1 LSSIL
6 MIGNKMFPFENLLGS
21 RTTITLDQADRL
33 RELVANWQLL
43 ADLSFAD
50 LILWVPIRKDIKM
63 WPSGHIAIAHIR
75 PTTAATVFTNDVI
88 GDEIAWGIRTNIDEA
103 LSHGEIVRDSQL
115 EPPGMMLVKEEAIPV
130 TFNGQAIAVIS
141 RHRDV
146 EQMRTAGK
154 LEINYREIAHQM
166 YQMVAEGNFPYKNAG
181 ALIEPAPRVGDGLI
195 RLDVNGVISFASPNA
210 KSAFSRMGWHG
221 DLEGHN
227 LGEAAQQVSI
237 TTENPHEEGIKTQL
251 NGKTLRRV
259 EIENKGT
266 TIDFLVLPLIQ
277 GEDRIGAIVLL
288 QNVTELRRLDRALV
302 TKDATIREIHHR
314 VKNNLQTVSALLR
327 LQSRRIDDPSAAA
340 ALDEA
345 VRRIASIALVHETL
359 SNSDET
365 TVAFDEVLSSLVT
378 HSLELSPRM
387 SQLKIERIGKIG
399 SLESRLATPL
409 SLVVTELIH
418 NALEHG
424 LATSGTHLRI
434 ELQRYSNEGLVT
446 ISDDG
451 VGLPDGFNLAT
462 SSNLGLQIV
471 LTLTEN
477 ELNGELKLESSE
489 KGTQAKLRFP
499 L

>member
-1 LSSIL
+1 MKMS
-6 MIGNKMFPFENLLGS
+6 GNKMFPFENLLGS

-365 TVAFDEVLSSLVT
+365 TVAFDEVLTSLVT

-387 SQLKIERIGKIG
+387 NQLNIERIGKIG

-462 SSNLGLQIV
+462 SANLGLQIV

-477 ELNGELKLESSE
+477 ELNGDLKLESSE

>member
-1 LSSIL
+1 MS
-6 MIGNKMFPFENLLGS
+6 GNKMFPFENLLGS

-195 RLDVNGVISFASPNA
+195 RLDVNGAISFASPNA

-365 TVAFDEVLSSLVT
+365 TVAFDEVLTSLVT

-387 SQLKIERIGKIG
+387 NQLNIERIGKIG

-462 SSNLGLQIV
+462 SANLGLQIV

-477 ELNGELKLESSE
+477 ELNGDLKLESSE

>member
-1 LSSIL
+1 
-6 MIGNKMFPFENLLGS
+6 MFPFENLLGS

-103 LSHGEIVRDSQL
+103 LSHGEIIRDTQF
-115 EPPGMMLVKEEAIPV
+115 EQPGMMLVKEEAIPV

-154 LEINYREIAHQM
+154 LEINYREIAHQL

-181 ALIEPAPRVGDGLI
+181 SLIEPAPRVGDGLI
-195 RLDVNGVISFASPNA
+195 RLDVNGTISFASPNA

-387 SQLKIERIGKIG
+387 GQLKIERIGKIG

-424 LATSGTHLRI
+424 LATSGTQLRI

-462 SSNLGLQIV
+462 SANLGLQIV

-477 ELNGELKLESSE
+477 ELNGELKLESNE